1 MRSRLPVVLFVLM
14 MLVCFA
20 AGAISV
26 LLQSENNRDTT
37 PQSTSFAAIDIAPSA
52 PIQSGAVSIL
62 VLGVDEIKHDKPE
75 LLSVWFISFHPPEK
89 SIHLLG
95 IPTDILLPDTEIPL
109 SEAFSLWE
117 APDYGADFI
126 AAMDD
131 FSPHPIFGIAVLD
144 EEGYSALID
153 YLGGFSLDD
162 QNYDGD
168 SAIGTLR
175 LLEDQP
181 LIALKLQA
189 QILRALSLKVPDLG
203 KTPELTPLTLLL
215 PENAYTSPSP
225 AQLATLASPLLPLQA
240 DLIEITILETTP

>member
-26 LLQSENNRDTT
+26 FLQGENNRDTI
-37 PQSTSFAAIDIAPSA
+37 PQSTPFESIEIAPSA
-52 PIQSGAVSIL
+52 PIRSGAVSIL
-62 VLGVDEIKHDKPE
+62 VLGVDEIKQEKPK
-75 LLSVWFISFHPPEK
+75 LLSVWFISFHPPDK
-89 SIHLLG
+89 KIHLLG
-95 IPTDILLPDTEIPL
+95 LPVDLLLPDTEIPL

-117 APDYGADFI
+117 APDYGAGFI
-126 AAMDD
+126 AAMDP

-144 EEGYSALID
+144 EEGFSALID

-162 QNYDGD
+162 QIYNGA

-189 QILRALSLKVPDLG
+189 QILRALSVKVPDLG

-225 AQLATLASPLLPLQA
+225 AQLATLASPLLPLHS
-240 DLIEITILETTP
+240 DLIEISILETTP

>member
-26 LLQSENNRDTT
+26 FLQSENDRDTI
-37 PQSTSFAAIDIAPSA
+37 PQSTPFGAIDIAPSA
-52 PIQSGAVSIL
+52 PIRSGAVSIL

-144 EEGYSALID
+144 EEGYSTLID

-162 QNYDGD
+162 QIYDGD

-175 LLEDQP
+175 LIEDQP

-189 QILRALSLKVPDLG
+189 QILRALSLKVADLG

-215 PENAYTSPSP
+215 PEDAYTSPSP

-240 DLIEITILETTP
+240 ELIEISILETTP

>member
-26 LLQSENNRDTT
+26 FLQGEETRDTSSLST
-37 PQSTSFAAIDIAPSA
+37 PFESIEIAPTA
-52 PIQSGAVSIL
+52 PIRSGAVSIL
-62 VLGVDEIKHDKPE
+62 VLGVDEIKQDKPK
-75 LLSVWFISFHPPEK
+75 LLSVWFISFHPPGK
-89 SIHLLG
+89 KIHLLG
-95 IPTDILLPDTEIPL
+95 LPVDLLLPDTEIPL

-126 AAMDD
+126 TAMDD

-162 QNYDGD
+162 QIYDGA

-225 AQLATLASPLLPLQA
+225 AQLATLASPLLPLHT
-240 DLIEITILETTP
+240 DSIEISIFETTP

>member
-26 LLQSENNRDTT
+26 LLQGEEQDKKPQTT
-37 PQSTSFAAIDIAPSA
+37 PFVSIEIAPTA
-52 PIQSGAVSIL
+52 PIRSEAVSIL
-62 VLGVDEIKHDKPE
+62 VLGVDEIKQDKPN
-75 LLSVWFISFHPPEK
+75 LLSIWFISFHPPDK
-89 SIHLLG
+89 KIRLLG
-95 IPTDILLPDTEIPL
+95 LPSDLLLPNTETPL
-109 SEAFSLWE
+109 SEAFSLWQ

-126 AAMDD
+126 TAMDH

-144 EEGYSALID
+144 EEGFSAVID

-162 QNYDGD
+162 QTYDGA

-175 LLEDQP
+175 LLESQP
-181 LIALKLQA
+181 LVALKLQA
-189 QILRALSLKVPDLG
+189 QILRALSVKVPDLG
-203 KTPELTPLTLLL
+203 ETPELTPLTLLL

>member
-1 MRSRLPVVLFVLM
+1 MRSRLPIVLFVLM

-20 AGAISV
+20 AGAVSV
-26 LLQSENNRDTT
+26 LLQGEERDTS
-37 PQSTSFAAIDIAPSA
+37 PQSTPFESIEIAPSA
-52 PIQSGAVSIL
+52 PIRSGAVSIL
-62 VLGVDEIKHDKPE
+62 ILGVDEIKHETPK
-75 LLSVWFISFHPPEK
+75 LLSIWLISFHPPDK
-89 SIHLLG
+89 KIRLLG
-95 IPTDILLPDTEIPL
+95 IPSDLLLPDTETPL

-126 AAMDD
+126 TAMDH

-144 EEGYSALID
+144 EEGFSALID

-162 QNYDGD
+162 QIYDGA

-181 LIALKLQA
+181 LIAIKLQA
-189 QILRALSLKVPDLG
+189 QILRALSVKVPDLG
-203 KTPELTPLTLLL
+203 ETPELTPLTLLL

-225 AQLATLASPLLPLQA
+225 AQLATLAIPLLPLQA
-240 DLIEITILETTP
+240 DLIEISIIETTP

>member
-26 LLQSENNRDTT
+26 LLQREQQDAI
-37 PQSTSFAAIDIAPSA
+37 PQSTPFESIEIAPSA
-52 PIQSGAVSIL
+52 PIQSGAASVL
-62 VLGVDEIKHDKPE
+62 VLGVDEINQDKPKI
-75 LLSVWFISFHPPEK
+75 LSIWFISFHPPDK
-89 SIHLLG
+89 RIQLLG
-95 IPTDILLPDTEIPL
+95 LPTDLLLPDTEIPL

-126 AAMDD
+126 TAMGH
-131 FSPHPIFGIAVLD
+131 FSPNPIFGITVLD
-144 EEGYSALID
+144 EEGFSALID

-162 QNYDGD
+162 QRYDGA

-175 LLEDQP
+175 LLENQP

-189 QILRALSLKVPDLG
+189 QILRALSVKAPDLG

-215 PENAYTSPSP
+215 PEHAYTSPSP
-225 AQLATLASPLLPLQA
+225 AQLATLASPLLPLRA
-240 DLIEITILETTP
+240 DLIEITIFNTTP

>member
-26 LLQSENNRDTT
+26 FLQGDDKRDTI
-37 PQSTSFAAIDIAPSA
+37 PQSTPFESIEIAPSA
-52 PIQSGAVSIL
+52 PVRSTAVSIL
-62 VLGVDEIKHDKPE
+62 VLGVDEIKLEKPK

-95 IPTDILLPDTEIPL
+95 LPTDLNLPNTEIPL
-109 SEAFSLWE
+109 SEVFSLWE

-126 AAMDD
+126 AAMDF

-168 SAIGTLR
+168 LAIGTLR

-181 LIALKLQA
+181 LVALKLQA

-240 DLIEITILETTP
+240 ELIEVSILETTP

>member
-1 MRSRLPVVLFVLM
+1 MRSRLPVVLFVLL

-26 LLQSENNRDTT
+26 LLQGEERDTS
-37 PQSTSFAAIDIAPSA
+37 PQSTPFESIEIAPSA
-52 PIQSGAVSIL
+52 PIRSGAVSIL
-62 VLGVDEIKHDKPE
+62 VLGVDEIKHEKPK
-75 LLSVWFISFHPPEK
+75 LLSIWLISFHPPDK
-89 SIHLLG
+89 KIRLLG
-95 IPTDILLPDTEIPL
+95 IPVNLRLPDTETPL

-126 AAMDD
+126 AAMDH

-144 EEGYSALID
+144 EEGFSALID

-162 QNYDGD
+162 QLYDGD

-181 LIALKLQA
+181 LIAIKLQA
-189 QILRALSLKVPDLG
+189 QILRALSVNVPGLG
-203 KTPELTPLTLLL
+203 ETPELTPLTLLL

-240 DLIEITILETTP
+240 DLIEISIFENTP

>member
-1 MRSRLPVVLFVLM
+1 M
-14 MLVCFA
+14 
-20 AGAISV
+20 
-26 LLQSENNRDTT
+26 LLQGEEQDKSPQKTPFTSIEIAPTT
-37 PQSTSFAAIDIAPSA
+37 PIRSE
-52 PIQSGAVSIL
+52 AVSIL
-62 VLGVDEIKHDKPE
+62 VLGVDEIKQDKPD
-75 LLSVWFISFHPPEK
+75 LLSIWFISFHPPDK
-89 SIHLLG
+89 KIRLLG
-95 IPTDILLPDTEIPL
+95 LPSDLLLPNTEIPL

-126 AAMDD
+126 TAMDH

-144 EEGYSALID
+144 EEGFSALID

-162 QNYDGD
+162 QTYDGA

-181 LIALKLQA
+181 LVALKLQA
-189 QILRALSLKVPDLG
+189 QILRALSVKVPDLG
-203 KTPELTPLTLLL
+203 ETPELTQLTLLL

>member
-26 LLQSENNRDTT
+26 LLQGEEQDKKPQTT
-37 PQSTSFAAIDIAPSA
+37 PFVSIEIAPTA
-52 PIQSGAVSIL
+52 PIRSEAVSIL
-62 VLGVDEIKHDKPE
+62 VLGVDEIKQDKPN
-75 LLSVWFISFHPPEK
+75 LLSIWFISFHPPDK
-89 SIHLLG
+89 KIRLLG
-95 IPTDILLPDTEIPL
+95 LPSDLLLPNTETPL
-109 SEAFSLWE
+109 SEAFSLWQ

-126 AAMDD
+126 TAMDP

-144 EEGYSALID
+144 EEGFSAVID

-162 QNYDGD
+162 QTYDGA

-175 LLEDQP
+175 LLESQP
-181 LIALKLQA
+181 LVALKLQA
-189 QILRALSLKVPDLG
+189 QILRALSVKVPDLG
-203 KTPELTPLTLLL
+203 ETPELTPLTLLL

>member
-26 LLQSENNRDTT
+26 LLQGEERDTS
-37 PQSTSFAAIDIAPSA
+37 PQSTPFESIEIAPTA
-52 PIQSGAVSIL
+52 PIRSGAVSIL
-62 VLGVDEIKHDKPE
+62 VLGVDEIKHEKPK
-75 LLSVWFISFHPPEK
+75 LLSIWLISFHPPDK
-89 SIHLLG
+89 KIRLLG
-95 IPTDILLPDTEIPL
+95 IPVNLRLPDTETPL

-126 AAMDD
+126 TAMDH

-144 EEGYSALID
+144 EEGFSALID

-162 QNYDGD
+162 QLYDGD

-181 LIALKLQA
+181 LIAIKLQA
-189 QILRALSLKVPDLG
+189 QILRALSVNVPGLG
-203 KTPELTPLTLLL
+203 ETPELTPLTLLL

-240 DLIEITILETTP
+240 DLIEISILENTP

>member
-1 MRSRLPVVLFVLM
+1 M

-26 LLQSENNRDTT
+26 LLQREQQDAI
-37 PQSTSFAAIDIAPSA
+37 PQSTPFESIEIAPSA
-52 PIQSGAVSIL
+52 PIQSGAVSVL
-62 VLGVDEIKHDKPE
+62 VLGVDEIKQDKPN
-75 LLSVWFISFHPPEK
+75 LLSIWFISFQPPDK
-89 SIHLLG
+89 KIHLLG
-95 IPTDILLPDTEIPL
+95 LPSDLLLPNTEIPL

-126 AAMDD
+126 TAMDH

-144 EEGYSALID
+144 EDGFSVLID

-162 QNYDGD
+162 QTYDGA

-181 LIALKLQA
+181 LVALKLQA
-189 QILRALSLKVPDLG
+189 QILRALSVKVPDLG
-203 KTPELTPLTLLL
+203 ETPELTPLTLLL

-240 DLIEITILETTP
+240 DLIEITIYKTTP

>member
-1 MRSRLPVVLFVLM
+1 MF
-14 MLVCFA
+14 
-20 AGAISV
+20 
-26 LLQSENNRDTT
+26 LQGEEQDTI
-37 PQSTSFAAIDIAPSA
+37 PQSTPFESIEIAPTA

-62 VLGVDEIKHDKPE
+62 VLGVDEIKQEKPKI
-75 LLSVWFISFHPPEK
+75 LSIWFISFHPPDK
-89 SIHLLG
+89 KIHLLG
-95 IPTDILLPDTEIPL
+95 IPTDLLLPDSEIPL

-126 AAMDD
+126 TAMDR

-144 EEGYSALID
+144 EEGFSALID

-162 QNYDGD
+162 QSYDGV

-175 LLEDQP
+175 LLENQP

-189 QILRALSLKVPDLG
+189 QILRALSVKVPDLG

-215 PENAYTSPSP
+215 PEHAYTSPSP

-240 DLIEITILETTP
+240 DLIEITIYKITP

>member
-1 MRSRLPVVLFVLM
+1 MRSRLPVMLFVLM

-26 LLQSENNRDTT
+26 LLQDEEQDTI
-37 PQSTSFAAIDIAPSA
+37 PQSTPAESIEIAPTA

-62 VLGVDEIKHDKPE
+62 VLGVDEIKQDKPKI
-75 LLSVWFISFHPPEK
+75 LSIWFISFQPPDK
-89 SIHLLG
+89 KIQLLG
-95 IPTDILLPDTEIPL
+95 IPTDLLLPDTDIPL

-126 AAMDD
+126 TAMDH
-131 FSPHPIFGIAVLD
+131 FSPNPILGIAVLD
-144 EEGYSALID
+144 EEGFSALID

-162 QNYDGD
+162 QSYDGA

-175 LLEDQP
+175 LLENQP

-189 QILRALSLKVPDLG
+189 QILRALSVKAPDLG

-215 PENAYTSPSP
+215 PEHAYTSPSP
-225 AQLATLASPLLPLQA
+225 AQLATLASSLLPLQT
-240 DLIEITILETTP
+240 DLIEITIYKITP

>member
-26 LLQSENNRDTT
+26 LLQGEERDTS
-37 PQSTSFAAIDIAPSA
+37 PQSTPFESIEIAPTA
-52 PIQSGAVSIL
+52 AVRSGAVSIL
-62 VLGVDEIKHDKPE
+62 VLGVDEIKHEKPK
-75 LLSVWFISFHPPEK
+75 LLSIWLISFHPPDK
-89 SIHLLG
+89 KIRLLG
-95 IPTDILLPDTEIPL
+95 IPSDLRLPDTETPL

-126 AAMDD
+126 AAMDH

-144 EEGYSALID
+144 EEGFSALID

-162 QNYDGD
+162 QLYDGA

-181 LIALKLQA
+181 LIAIKLQA
-189 QILRALSLKVPDLG
+189 QILRALSVKVPDLG
-203 KTPELTPLTLLL
+203 ETPELTPLTLLL

-240 DLIEITILETTP
+240 DLIEISILEATP

>member
-26 LLQSENNRDTT
+26 LLQGEETRDTS
-37 PQSTSFAAIDIAPSA
+37 PQSTPIESIEIAPTA
-52 PIQSGAVSIL
+52 PIRSGAVSIL
-62 VLGVDEIKHDKPE
+62 VLGVDEIKNEKPK
-75 LLSVWFISFHPPEK
+75 LLSVWFISFHPPDK
-89 SIHLLG
+89 KIHLLG
-95 IPTDILLPDTEIPL
+95 MPTDFLLPDTEIPL
-109 SEAFSLWE
+109 SEAFSIWE

-126 AAMDD
+126 AAMDN

-144 EEGYSALID
+144 EEGYSTLID

-162 QNYDGD
+162 QIYDGA

-181 LIALKLQA
+181 LVALKLQA
-189 QILRALSLKVPDLG
+189 QILRALSVKVPDLG
-203 KTPELTPLTLLL
+203 ATPELTPLTLLL

-240 DLIEITILETTP
+240 DLIEISILETTP

>member
-1 MRSRLPVVLFVLM
+1 M

-26 LLQSENNRDTT
+26 LLQREQQDAI
-37 PQSTSFAAIDIAPSA
+37 PQSTPFESIEIAPSA
-52 PIQSGAVSIL
+52 PIQSGAASVL
-62 VLGVDEIKHDKPE
+62 VLGVDEINQDKPKI
-75 LLSVWFISFHPPEK
+75 LSIWFVSFHPPDK
-89 SIHLLG
+89 RIQLLG
-95 IPTDILLPDTEIPL
+95 LPTDLLLPDTEIPL

-126 AAMDD
+126 TAMGH
-131 FSPHPIFGIAVLD
+131 FSPNPIFGIAVLD
-144 EEGYSALID
+144 EEGFSALID

-162 QNYDGD
+162 QSYDGA

-175 LLEDQP
+175 LLEKQP

-189 QILRALSLKVPDLG
+189 QILRALSVKAPDLG

-215 PENAYTSPSP
+215 PEHAYTSPSP

-240 DLIEITILETTP
+240 DLIEITIFTPTP

>member
-26 LLQSENNRDTT
+26 LLQREQQDAI
-37 PQSTSFAAIDIAPSA
+37 PQSTPFESIEIAPSA
-52 PIQSGAVSIL
+52 PIQSGAVSVL
-62 VLGVDEIKHDKPE
+62 VLGVDEIKQDKPN
-75 LLSVWFISFHPPEK
+75 LLSIWFISFQPPDK
-89 SIHLLG
+89 KIHLLG
-95 IPTDILLPDTEIPL
+95 LPSDLLLPNTEIPL

-126 AAMDD
+126 TAMDH

-144 EEGYSALID
+144 EDGFSVLID

-162 QNYDGD
+162 QTYDGA

-181 LIALKLQA
+181 LVALKLQA
-189 QILRALSLKVPDLG
+189 QILRALSVKVPDLG
-203 KTPELTPLTLLL
+203 ETPELTPLTLLL

-240 DLIEITILETTP
+240 DLIEITIYKTTP

>member
-20 AGAISV
+20 AGAIGV
-26 LLQSENNRDTT
+26 LLQDEERDTSS
-37 PQSTSFAAIDIAPSA
+37 QSTPFESIELAPTT
-52 PIQSGAVSIL
+52 PIRSGAVSIL
-62 VLGVDEIKHDKPE
+62 VLGVDEIKHDKPK
-75 LLSVWFISFHPPEK
+75 LLSIWIISFHPPDKE
-89 SIHLLG
+89 IRLLG
-95 IPTDILLPDTEIPL
+95 IPTDLQLPNTETPL

-126 AAMDD
+126 AAMDY

-144 EEGYSALID
+144 EEGFSALID

-162 QNYDGD
+162 QMYDGA
-168 SAIGTLR
+168 SAVGTLR

-181 LIALKLQA
+181 LVALKLQA
-189 QILRALSLKVPDLG
+189 QILRALSVKAPDLG
-203 KTPELTPLTLLL
+203 KTPELTTLTLLL

-240 DLIEITILETTP
+240 DFIEISILEITP

>member
-1 MRSRLPVVLFVLM
+1 MF
-14 MLVCFA
+14 
-20 AGAISV
+20 
-26 LLQSENNRDTT
+26 LQGEEQDTI
-37 PQSTSFAAIDIAPSA
+37 PQSTPFESIEIAPTA

-62 VLGVDEIKHDKPE
+62 VLGVDEIKQDKPKI
-75 LLSVWFISFHPPEK
+75 LSIWFISFQPPDK
-89 SIHLLG
+89 KIHLLG
-95 IPTDILLPDTEIPL
+95 IPTDLLLPDTEIPL

-126 AAMDD
+126 TAMDH

-144 EEGYSALID
+144 EEGFSALID

-162 QNYDGD
+162 QSYDGV

-175 LLEDQP
+175 LLENQP

-189 QILRALSLKVPDLG
+189 QILRALSVKVPDLG

-215 PENAYTSPSP
+215 PEHAYTSPSP

-240 DLIEITILETTP
+240 DLIEITIYKITP

>member
-26 LLQSENNRDTT
+26 LLQGEEQDKSPQKTPFTSIEIAPTT
-37 PQSTSFAAIDIAPSA
+37 PIRSE
-52 PIQSGAVSIL
+52 AVSIL
-62 VLGVDEIKHDKPE
+62 VLGVDEIKQDKPD
-75 LLSVWFISFHPPEK
+75 LLSIWFISFHPPDK
-89 SIHLLG
+89 KIRLLG
-95 IPTDILLPDTEIPL
+95 LPSDLLLPNTEIPL

-126 AAMDD
+126 TAMDH

-144 EEGYSALID
+144 EEGFSALID

-162 QNYDGD
+162 QTYDGA

-181 LIALKLQA
+181 LVALKLQA
-189 QILRALSLKVPDLG
+189 QILRALSVKVPDLG
-203 KTPELTPLTLLL
+203 ETPELTQLTLLL

>member
-1 MRSRLPVVLFVLM
+1 MLFVLM

-26 LLQSENNRDTT
+26 LLQREEQDTI
-37 PQSTSFAAIDIAPSA
+37 PQSTPLESIEIAPTA

-62 VLGVDEIKHDKPE
+62 VLGVDEIKQDKPKI
-75 LLSVWFISFHPPEK
+75 LSIWFISFQPPDK
-89 SIHLLG
+89 KIQLLG
-95 IPTDILLPDTEIPL
+95 IPTDLLLPDTETPL

-126 AAMDD
+126 TAMDH
-131 FSPHPIFGIAVLD
+131 FSPNPILGIAVLD
-144 EEGYSALID
+144 EEGFSALID

-162 QNYDGD
+162 QSYDGA

-175 LLEDQP
+175 LLENQP

-189 QILRALSLKVPDLG
+189 QILRALSVKAPDLG

-215 PENAYTSPSP
+215 PEHAYTSPSP
-225 AQLATLASPLLPLQA
+225 AQLATLASSLLPLQT
-240 DLIEITILETTP
+240 DLIEITIYKITP